1 MRHTDSRKIAVAGVL
16 VAAVLAASVAM
27 PTIGHLSAPSGW
39 WLAAAIMGLPTAAV
53 LVATGYRHYGWA
65 RGAAVAVTIA
75 VITLVVT
82 WAVFVYAFASALSGS
97 AVGPVLGVVIYGTPA
112 LTVVVLGLLA
122 LKLVPGRSPAERQ
135 FEQVGRG

>member
-1 MRHTDSRKIAVAGVL
+1 MRHTDTRKVAVAGVL
-16 VAAVLAASVAM
+16 VAAILAACVAM
-27 PTIGHLSAPSGW
+27 PTIGQLSAPSGW

-65 RGAAVAVTIA
+65 RSVAVAVAIA

-82 WAVFVYAFASALSGS
+82 WAVFVYAFAAALSGS
-97 AVGPVLGVVIYGTPA
+97 TVGPVLGIVIYGTPA

-122 LKLVPGRSPAERQ
+122 LRFVPGRAPADRQ
-135 FEQVGRG
+135 LTQVGSR